1 LNPYLLSTDWATG
14 INGGHPYPKGSERKD
29 KKAINPESVVV
40 LAHGQR
46 LVVSTLREE
55 DQAFRCSVFEVHVR
69 EAPSLA
75 YRVISDGF
83 EALTCL
89 EAQPGAYSYA
99 KRAYPT
105 FADRMK
111 NHRI

>member
-1 LNPYLLSTDWATG
+1 M
-14 INGGHPYPKGSERKD
+14 
-29 KKAINPESVVV
+29 NPESVVV
-40 LAHGQR
+40 LATGQR

-55 DQAFRCSVFEVHVR
+55 DQAFRCSVFEVNAR
-69 EAPSLA
+69 EASPLA

-89 EAQPGAYSYA
+89 EAQPGAYNYA
-99 KRAYPT
+99 KRAYPA

>member
-1 LNPYLLSTDWATG
+1 MS
-14 INGGHPYPKGSERKD
+14 
-29 KKAINPESVVV
+29 PESVVV

-55 DQAFRCSVFEVHVR
+55 EQAFRCSVFEGNVR
-69 EAPSLA
+69 EEEPLA

-89 EAQPGAYSYA
+89 EAQPGAYNYA
-99 KRAYPT
+99 KRAYPA

>member
-1 LNPYLLSTDWATG
+1 MLSTDWASA
-14 INGGHPYPKGSERKD
+14 INGGHPYPKGSERKV
-29 KKAINPESVVV
+29 KKAMNPESVVV
-40 LAHGQR
+40 LAHGLR

-55 DQAFRCSVFEVHVR
+55 
-69 EAPSLA
+69 APLA

-89 EAQPGAYSYA
+89 EAQTGAYNYA
-99 KRAYPT
+99 KHVYPA

-111 NHRI
+111 KSPYLIRRGPLRGL

>member
-1 LNPYLLSTDWATG
+1 M
-14 INGGHPYPKGSERKD
+14 
-29 KKAINPESVVV
+29 NPESVVV

-55 DQAFRCSVFEVHVR
+55 DQAFRCSVFEAD
-69 EAPSLA
+69 APEEKPLG
-75 YRVISDGF
+75 YRVVSDGF

-89 EAQPGAYSYA
+89 EAQTGAYNYA
-99 KRAYPT
+99 KRAYPA